1 MDLGIGSAHRLLETE
16 VTAFLREAW
25 RPDRNWDRAARKA
38 HEATLRKAATERGYL
53 YRGVPR
59 RFGGSEQPPDVL
71 AAEVI
76 RAAFAKAR
84 APMEVGGNGV
94 TMVIPTLLECGSEA
108 QRQYFIPRTIAGE
121 FRWAQGYSE
130 PGAGSDLASLRSRA
144 ELVGDE
150 WVINGHKIWTS
161 YAYDCTHMFALLRT
175 EPDAPKHDGI
185 SYLLIPLD
193 QPGVTIRR
201 IRQISGQSEFC
212 EVFLEDVRT
221 PADWIVGERGKG
233 WQVSKSTLKHER
245 NSVGGGARTQALFD
259 SLIRFAKAAQI
270 DGKPAI
276 EHPLI
281 ADRIVR
287 VEARLAGHIY
297 SGYYQLTR
305 AAAGESPGLFGLMNK
320 LSATEIGKEI
330 ALIAQDILDAG
341 ALVMP
346 AEAGAAS
353 RNPEQW
359 LNQIFGS
366 LGLSIAG
373 GASNIQRNI
382 IAERGLGLP
391 KEPEAA

>member
-1 MDLGIGSAHRLLETE
+1 MDLGIGAAHLKLEAE
-16 VTAFLREAW
+16 VKAFLAEAW
-25 RPDRNWDRAARKA
+25 RPDKSWDRAARKIY
-38 HEATLRKAATERGYL
+38 EAAFRRAATERGYL
-53 YRGVPR
+53 YRGIPR
-59 RFGGSEQPPDVL
+59 RFGGSEQAPDVL

-76 RAAFAKAR
+76 RSAFSNAR
-84 APMEVGGNGV
+84 APMEISGNGISMV
-94 TMVIPTLLECGSEA
+94 TPTLLECGSEA
-108 QRQYFIPRTIAGE
+108 QQQNFIPPTVAGE
-121 FRWAQGYSE
+121 YRWAQGYSE
-130 PGAGSDLASLRSRA
+130 PGAGSDLASLRTRA

-161 YAYDCTHMFALLRT
+161 YAYECTHMFALVRT
-175 EPDAPKHDGI
+175 EPDAPKHEGI
-185 SYLLIPLD
+185 SYLLVPLD

-221 PADWIVGERGKG
+221 PVGWLVGERGKG

-245 NSVGGGARTQALFD
+245 NSVGGAARTRALFD
-259 SLIRFAKAAQI
+259 SLIRFAKSAQI
-270 DGKPAI
+270 DSRPAI

-287 VEARLAGHIY
+287 VEARLIGHIG

-305 AAAGESPGLFGLMNK
+305 TAAGDPPGLYGLMNK

-330 ALIAQDILDAG
+330 ALIAQDILDSG
-341 ALVMP
+341 ALIMP
-346 AEAGAAS
+346 AEGGPAA

-391 KEPEAA
+391 KEPEAG